1 MKDLTDFRVLKFS
14 FHLLIF
20 YSLHNSQTAAGK
32 AKKYFMFE
40 YFINIYRTMLS
51 WIIWHIKNI
60 INCFNLFGMYYMKRN
75 VDTKGFST
83 QLIINLNF
91 SEYCRGEF

>member
-1 MKDLTDFRVLKFS
+1 
-14 FHLLIF
+14 
-20 YSLHNSQTAAGK
+20 
-32 AKKYFMFE
+32 
-40 YFINIYRTMLS
+40 MLS